1 MGPPRLSSLLVLGAL
16 LACRAPEEAG
26 AASSRPAPTYF
37 AAGLSEAE
45 AGDLRAAVPGLHLVV
60 LSPAEALE
68 RAAEADG
75 ADAGLCSDEFLAR
88 ATRLSWVQAQS
99 AGVEGVLA
107 LEGLRTSERIVLTN
121 MSGVHAPAMSEHVFA
136 MLLSLTRQL
145 PRFRA
150 AQEAGVWSRDSK
162 GMTALSG
169 RTLLV
174 VGLGSIGS
182 EVARRAQAFDMRVLA
197 TSRTAKETPPYV
209 DHLGPASELDE
220 LLPQADVVVIA
231 LPLTAETRGLFGA
244 ERLARLRPGAYL
256 INVARGAIVDGEALA
271 AALAGGRL
279 AGACLDVTDPEPLPP
294 EHPLWKLANVVITP
308 HVSAQAEIT
317 GARRRELLQENLR
330 RFAAGEPLLNVV
342 DKEAGY

>member
-1 MGPPRLSSLLVLGAL
+1 MGPLRLSSLLLGLL
-16 LACRAPEEAG
+16 LACRAPDVSEAER
-26 AASSRPAPTYF
+26 SSPEARTFF
-37 AAGLSEAE
+37 ATGLSEAE
-45 AGDLRAAVPGLHLVV
+45 AGELRAAAPGLRLLV

-75 ADAGLCSDEFLAR
+75 ADAGLCSDGFLER
-88 ATRLSWVQAQS
+88 ATRLTWVQAQS
-99 AGVEGVLA
+99 AGVEHLLA
-107 LEGLRTSERIVLTN
+107 RERLRASQRIVLTN
-121 MSGVHAPAMSEHVFA
+121 MRGVHAPAMAEHVFA

-150 AQEAGVWSRDSK
+150 AQEAGIWGRDAA

-174 VGLGSIGS
+174 VGLGSIGT

-197 TSRTAKETPPYV
+197 TSRTGKEQPPYV
-209 DHLGPASELDE
+209 EHLGEAGDLDR
-220 LLPQADVVVIA
+220 LLPEADVVVITA
-231 LPLTAETRGLFGA
+231 PLTDETRGLFGA

-256 INVARGAIVDGEALA
+256 VNVGRGEIVDHDALA
-271 AALAGGRL
+271 AALAAGRL

-294 EHPLWKLANVVITP
+294 EHPLWKLASVVITP
-308 HVSAQAEIT
+308 HVSARAEIT
-317 GARRRELLQENLR
+317 SERRREVLRENLR